1 MKKSLISILYILLLL
16 SSKIVLISSEE
27 IEVNYAEALQKS
39 LFFYEVQQAGVLP
52 EWNEVSWRGDS
63 MENDFIPGG
72 WFDAGDHFKFTYTI
86 AYTSAV
92 LAWGY
97 IEYGDAVK
105 KVGLEEKY
113 KNNLKWGLDYIVL
126 ADQGD
131 SVVGTIGKDGF
142 DHSWWG
148 SPEIYL
154 RKMKLVSGD
163 DERPYDTTTSTS
175 TLALCSAALAA
186 GYLVFKDS
194 NYLKHAKSL
203 YELADKVRSNGG
215 QGMAKSY
222 YPATDFYDELFYA
235 ANWMYMATGDQK
247 YLDECEKD
255 FIPEF
260 PLEQQSTTRKFTWGF
275 CWDDHSQAAA
285 LLYAINTGNEEW
297 IEQIH
302 RHLEYWTT
310 GYEGKQVGYTPDG
323 MAWLFQWGATRH
335 AANTAF
341 LALIAADKLFKDNEE
356 LYSKYKKFAKTQMEY
371 FFGNNKLGLSYVI
384 GMGKKNPKSVH
395 HRGAS
400 GIHDDSWGA
409 LGTDKSDGIH
419 QNEYAHVLYGAL
431 EGGPNKDGSFND
443 KVGAY
448 ENTEVAIDYNAGY
461 TAALCGMIK
470 DYGGKIL
477 DDFPTPEKPKWPEFL
492 ISAAINGDN
501 KKFTELKVY
510 TRNHSA
516 WPARVIKDLSY
527 NYYFDITEIIEAG
540 LTVEDITTRIGADQ
554 HSGDE
559 GKASISEPIQYK
571 DNIYYVKISY
581 GDGRVVMPSGQ
592 SECRGEIQFRISIPD
607 NVDAVW
613 DPSNDYS
620 FKDLT
625 KTLEVTPYITM
636 YDGDK
641 LIWGIEPDGTEPEDS

>member
-97 IEYGDAVK
+97 VEYGDAVAK
-105 KVGLEEKY
+105 AGLEEKF

-154 RKMKLVSGD
+154 RKMKLVTGD
-163 DERPYDTTTSTS
+163 DERPYDKITSTS

-186 GYLVFKDS
+186 GYLVFKDQ

-203 YELADKVRSNGG
+203 YELADKVRSNGE

-235 ANWMYMATGDQK
+235 ANWMYMATGDQQ

-275 CWDDHSQAAA
+275 CWDDHSQAAS
-285 LLYAINTGNEEW
+285 LLYAVNTGKEEW

-310 GYEGKQVGYTPDG
+310 GYDGKQVGYTPDG

-335 AANTAF
+335 AANTVF

-356 LYSKYKKFAKTQMEY
+356 LYSKYKAFAKTQMEY
-371 FFGNNKLGLSYVI
+371 FFGNNNLGLSYVI
-384 GMGKKNPKSVH
+384 GMGEKNPKSVH

-409 LGTDKSDGIH
+409 LGTDVSDGIH

-461 TAALCGMIK
+461 TA
-470 DYGGKIL
+470 
-477 DDFPTPEKPKWPEFL
+477 
-492 ISAAINGDN
+492 
-501 KKFTELKVY
+501 
-510 TRNHSA
+510 H
-516 WPARVIKDLSY
+516 
-527 NYYFDITEIIEAG
+527 
-540 LTVEDITTRIGADQ
+540 
-554 HSGDE
+554 
-559 GKASISEPIQYK
+559 
-571 DNIYYVKISY
+571 YV
-581 GDGRVVMPSGQ
+581 V
-592 SECRGEIQFRISIPD
+592 
-607 NVDAVW
+607 
-613 DPSNDYS
+613 
-620 FKDLT
+620 
-625 KTLEVTPYITM
+625 
-636 YDGDK
+636 
-641 LIWGIEPDGTEPEDS
+641 

>member
-1 MKKSLISILYILLLL
+1 MKKPLISILYILLLL

-97 IEYGDAVK
+97 VEYGDAVK

-477 DDFPTPEKPKWPEFL
+477 DDFPIPEKPKWPEFL

>member
-1 MKKSLISILYILLLL
+1 MKKPLISILYILLLL

-92 LAWGY
+92 LAWGF

-477 DDFPTPEKPKWPEFL
+477 DDFPIPEKPKWPEFL

>member
-1 MKKSLISILYILLLL
+1 MKKQLSSLFYILLLI
-16 SSKIVLISSEE
+16 SSKIISVSPIDIE
-27 IEVNYAEALQKS
+27 INYGEALQKS

-72 WFDAGDHFKFTYTI
+72 WFDAGDHFKFTLTI
-86 AYTSAV
+86 AYTATL

-97 IEYGDAVK
+97 LEYGDSVNK
-105 KVGLEEKY
+105 IGLEEKY
-113 KNNLKWGLDYIVL
+113 KNNLKWGLDYVLL

-131 SVVGTIGKDGF
+131 SVVGTIGKNGF

-154 RKMKLVSGD
+154 RKMKLVTGD
-163 DERPYDTTTSTS
+163 DERPYDTTKATS
-175 TLALCSAALAA
+175 TLALSASALAA
-186 GYLVFKDS
+186 GYLVFKDA
-194 NYLKHAKSL
+194 NYLTHAKSL
-203 YELADKVRSNGG
+203 YELADKIRSNGD

-255 FIPEF
+255 FIPQF

-285 LLYAINTGNEEW
+285 LLYALNTGKEEW

-323 MAWLFQWGATRH
+323 MAWLFQWGSTRH
-335 AANTAF
+335 AANTVF

-356 LYSKYKKFAKTQMEY
+356 LYSKYKTFAKTQMQY
-371 FFGNNKLGLSYVI
+371 FFGNNKLGLSYVL
-384 GMGKKNPKSVH
+384 GMGKNPKSVH

-400 GIHDDSWGA
+400 GIHDDSWTA
-409 LGTDKSDGIH
+409 LGTDTYDGIH

-443 KVGAY
+443 KVSAY
-448 ENTEVAIDYNAGY
+448 ENTEVAIDYNAGF

-470 DYGGKIL
+470 DYGGTIL
-477 DDFPTPEKPKWPEFL
+477 QDFPIPEKPKWPEFL
-492 ISAAINGDN
+492 ISASINGES
-501 KKFTELKVY
+501 KSFTELKVY
-510 TRNHSA
+510 AMNHSA

-527 NYYFDITEIIEAG
+527 NYYFDITEIIEGG
-540 LTVEDITTRIGADQ
+540 LTVKDITTRIGMDQ

-592 SECRGEIQFRISIPD
+592 SEHRAEVQFRISIPD
-607 NVDAVW
+607 NSGVEWDA
-613 DPSNDYS
+613 SNDYS
-620 FKDLT
+620 HQNLDKSMAET
-625 KTLEVTPYITM
+625 SYITM

-641 LIWGIEPDGTEPEDS
+641 LIWGIEPDGTTPEPA

>member
-1 MKKSLISILYILLLL
+1 MRKQLSLLYMILLI
-16 SSKIVLISSEE
+16 SSKIISVTPAD
-27 IEVNYAEALQKS
+27 IKVNYGEALQKA
-39 LFFYEVQQAGVLP
+39 LFFYEAQQAGVLP
-52 EWNEVSWRGDS
+52 DWNEVSWRGDS
-63 MENDFIPGG
+63 MENDFVPGG
-72 WFDAGDHFKFTYTI
+72 WFDAGDHFKFTHTI
-86 AYTSAV
+86 AYTSTV

-97 IEYGDAVK
+97 LEYGEAVNK
-105 KVGLEEKY
+105 IGLEEKF
-113 KNNLKWGLDYIVL
+113 KNNLKWGLDYIVA
-126 ADQGD
+126 ADQGG

-154 RKMKLVSGD
+154 RKMKLVTGD
-163 DERPYDTTTSTS
+163 DERPYDEINASSTV
-175 TLALCSAALAA
+175 ALCASALAA
-186 GYLVFKDS
+186 GYLIFKDS
-194 NYLKHAKSL
+194 KYLSHAKSL
-203 YELADKVRSNGG
+203 YDLADSVRSNGK

-260 PLEQQSTTRKFTWGF
+260 PLEQQSSTRKFTWGF

-285 LLYAINTGNEEW
+285 LLYAINTGDEEW
-297 IEQIH
+297 IEQVH

-310 GYEGKQVGYTPDG
+310 GYDGKQVGYTPDG

-341 LALIAADKLFKDNEE
+341 LAIIAADKLFKDNDE
-356 LYSKYKKFAKTQMEY
+356 LYNKYKTFAKTQMDY
-371 FFGNNKLGLSYVI
+371 FFGNNKLGLSYVL
-384 GMGKKNPKSVH
+384 GMGEKNPKSVH

-400 GIHDDSWGA
+400 GIHDDSWTA
-409 LGTDKSDGIH
+409 LGTDAKDGNH
-419 QNEYAHVLYGAL
+419 QTEYAHVLYGAL
-431 EGGPNKDGSFND
+431 EGGPNKDGSFTD
-443 KVGAY
+443 KVSAY
-448 ENTEVAIDYNAGY
+448 ENTEVAIDYNAGF
-461 TAALCGMIK
+461 TAALCAMIK
-470 DYGGKIL
+470 DYGGSVLK
-477 DDFPTPEKPKWPEFL
+477 DFPVPEKPKWPEFL
-492 ISAAINGDN
+492 ISASINGESN
-501 KKFTELKVY
+501 KFTEIKAY
-510 TRNHSA
+510 AMNHSA

-527 NYYFDITEIIEAG
+527 NYYFDVTEIIEAG
-540 LTVEDITTRIGADQ
+540 LSVKDIKTRIGADQ

-592 SECRGEIQFRISIPD
+592 SEHRGEIQFRIYLPD
-607 NVDAVW
+607 DVEGVW

-620 FKDLT
+620 YKDLDRNMAET
-625 KTLEVTPYITM
+625 QYITM

-641 LIWGIEPDGTEPEDS
+641 LIWGTEPDGTTPESA

>member
-1 MKKSLISILYILLLL
+1 MKKSFASILYILLLL
-16 SSKIVLISSEE
+16 SSKFISISSAGV
-27 IEVNYAEALQKS
+27 EVNYGEALQKS

-63 MENDFIPGG
+63 METDFIPGG

-86 AYTSAV
+86 AYTAAV

-97 IEYGDAVK
+97 VEYGDAVAK
-105 KVGLEEKY
+105 AGLEEKY

-126 ADQGD
+126 ADQGS

-163 DERPYDTTTSTS
+163 DERPYDKTTSSS
-175 TLALCSAALAA
+175 TLALCAAALAA
-186 GYLVFKDS
+186 GYLVFKDA

-203 YELADKVRSNGG
+203 YELADKTRSNGS

-235 ANWMYMATGDQK
+235 ANWMYMATGEKK
-247 YLDECEKD
+247 YLDECETD

-260 PLEQQSTTRKFTWGF
+260 PLEQQSDTRKYTWGF

-285 LLYAINTGNEEW
+285 LLYAINTGKEEW

-310 GYEGKQVGYTPDG
+310 GYGGKQVKYTPDG

-341 LALIAADKLFKDNEE
+341 LAVVAADKLFKGTDEE
-356 LYSKYKKFAKTQMEY
+356 LYTKYKKFAKTQMDY
-371 FFGNNKLGLSYVI
+371 FFGNNKLGLSYVL
-384 GMGKKNPKSVH
+384 GMGEKNPKSVH

-400 GIHDDSWGA
+400 GIHDDSWTA
-409 LGTDKSDGIH
+409 LGTEKSDGAH
-419 QNEYAHVLYGAL
+419 QTEYAHVLYGAL
-431 EGGPNKDGSFND
+431 EGGPNADGSFTD
-443 KVGAY
+443 KVSAY

-461 TAALCGMIK
+461 TACLCSMIK
-470 DYGGKIL
+470 DYGGKKL
-477 DDFPTPEKPKWPEFL
+477 NDFPTPEKPKWPEFL
-492 ISAAINGDN
+492 ISASINGSS
-501 KKFTELKVY
+501 KKYTELKVFAM
-510 TRNHSA
+510 NHSA

-527 NYYFDITEIIEAG
+527 NYYFDISELIEAG
-540 LTVEDITTRIGADQ
+540 LTIEDVQTKIGSDQ

-559 GKASISEPIQYK
+559 GKASISDPIQYK
-571 DNIYYVKISY
+571 GNVYYVKISY

-592 SECRGEIQFRISIPD
+592 SEYRGEVQFRLSIPD
-607 NVDAVW
+607 SIDAEW

-620 FKDLT
+620 FKDLD
-625 KTLEVTPYITM
+625 KTMAVTPYITM

-641 LIWGIEPDGTEPEDS
+641 LIWGIEPDGTEPES